1 MEHRA
6 QTILYT
12 LLASER
18 YGIDVKQGLLYY
30 TQSEEVISVEKGW
43 NELRGLIG
51 GRNLLVGWMI
61 KRIGGLRGGKRHDKS
76 DDQVRDWEAKN
87 DEKTRNG
94 ERSVEDSELFLP
106 PTIDDE
112 RACNRCYVLDA
123 CMLYRKVRLFYLSCL
138 CLHNLAHRQSRT

>member
-61 KRIGGLRGGKRHDKS
+61 KRTGGLRRKQCDKS
-76 DDQVRDWEAKN
+76 DDQVKGWEAKN
-87 DEKTRNG
+87 DEKAQNG

-123 CMLYRKVRLFYLSCL
+123 CMLYRKVRLFHLSSL